1 MPLTRDDASLSLVP
15 TKIPFQLV
23 RRRISGL
30 TWKYA
35 IETVSLSK
43 TYRKSTRPALIDV
56 NLRIP
61 KSQVFTLLGRNG
73 AGKTT
78 FLRICATQLM
88 LTSGRASVLGFDV
101 VSQTRQVRERI
112 AVVPQEMRPF
122 QSLTPYDHVM
132 MSLTS
137 RGWSWAEARPR
148 SRQTLAKL
156 GLSAYAD
163 VSTDDLSGGLRQRT
177 LVAMAL
183 ATDAELLF
191 LDEPT
196 IGLDPVAR
204 REVWSLIIDLKH
216 QGKTVLLTTHYL
228 DEAESI
234 SDSLAIISKGKLVKV
249 GTVSQLKSSIGERM
263 RVDVAS
269 GFTEGELDSF
279 GKVTRIGDSY
289 RVLTDESRASKIA
302 SIAIERKVRA
312 NVSPISLDDAFID
325 LVGAEEIGEEQ

>member
-1 MPLTRDDASLSLVP
+1 
-15 TKIPFQLV
+15 
-23 RRRISGL
+23 
-30 TWKYA
+30 
-35 IETVSLSK
+35 
-43 TYRKSTRPALIDV
+43 
-56 NLRIP
+56 
-61 KSQVFTLLGRNG
+61 
-73 AGKTT
+73 
-78 FLRICATQLM
+78 
-88 LTSGRASVLGFDV
+88 
-101 VSQTRQVRERI
+101 
-112 AVVPQEMRPF
+112 MRP
-122 QSLTPYDHVM
+122 
-132 MSLTS
+132 
-137 RGWSWAEARPR
+137 
-148 SRQTLAKL
+148 TLAKL

-163 VSTDDLSGGLRQRT
+163 ISTDDLSGGLRQRT

-234 SDSLAIISKGKLVKV
+234 SDSLAIISKGRLVKV
-249 GTVSQLKSSIGERM
+249 GTVSQLKSSIGEKM

-269 GFTEGELDSF
+269 GFTEGELDAF

-289 RVLTDESRASKIA
+289 RVLTDESRAAKIA

-312 NVSPISLDDAFID
+312 NVSPISLDDVFID
-325 LVGAEEIGEEQ
+325 LVGAEEIEEEQ

>member
-1 MPLTRDDASLSLVP
+1 MEE
-15 TKIPFQLV
+15 
-23 RRRISGL
+23 
-30 TWKYA
+30 YA
-35 IETVSLSK
+35 IEAEDLSK
-43 TYRKSTRPALIDV
+43 TYGKSPVPALSEV
-56 NLRIP
+56 NLRVP
-61 KSQVFTLLGRNG
+61 KSRVFTLLGRNG

-88 LTSGRASVLGFDV
+88 PTSGKARVLGFDV
-101 VSQTRQVRERI
+101 VSQTKQVREKI

-137 RGWSWAEARPR
+137 RGWSWNEARPR
-148 SRQTLAKL
+148 AKQTLSRL
-156 GLSAYAD
+156 GLSAYAN
-163 VSTDDLSGGLRQRT
+163 VSTDDLSGGLRQRS

-183 ATDAELLF
+183 ATDAEILF

-216 QGKTVLLTTHYL
+216 RGKTVLLTTHYL

-234 SDSLAIISKGKLVKV
+234 SDSIAIISKGKLLKV
-249 GTVSQLKSSIGERM
+249 GTASELKSSLGESV
-263 RVDVAS
+263 RVDVSS
-269 GFTEGELDSF
+269 GFSEGELDAY
-279 GKVTRIGDSY
+279 GKVTRIGETY
-289 RVLTDESRASKIA
+289 RVLTNESTAARIA

-312 NVSPISLDDAFID
+312 NVSPITLDDAFID
-325 LVGAEEIGEEQ
+325 LVGTEENQGE

>member
-1 MPLTRDDASLSLVP
+1 MED
-15 TKIPFQLV
+15 
-23 RRRISGL
+23 
-30 TWKYA
+30 YA
-35 IETVSLSK
+35 IEAVSLSK
-43 TYRKSTRPALIDV
+43 TYGRSTRPALIDV

-88 LTSGRASVLGFDV
+88 LTSGRANVLGFDV

-137 RGWSWAEARPR
+137 RGWSWAESRIR

-163 VSTDDLSGGLRQRT
+163 ISTDDLSGGLRQRT

-234 SDSLAIISKGKLVKV
+234 SDSLAIISKGRLVKV
-249 GTVSQLKSSIGERM
+249 GTVSQLKSSIGEKM

-269 GFTEGELDSF
+269 GFTEGELDAF

-289 RVLTDESRASKIA
+289 RVLTDESRAAKIA

-312 NVSPISLDDAFID
+312 NVSPISLDDVFID
-325 LVGAEEIGEEQ
+325 LVGAEEIEEEQ

>member
-1 MPLTRDDASLSLVP
+1 MEE
-15 TKIPFQLV
+15 
-23 RRRISGL
+23 
-30 TWKYA
+30 YA
-35 IETVSLSK
+35 IEAEDLSK
-43 TYRKSTRPALIDV
+43 TYGKSPVPALSEV
-56 NLRIP
+56 NLRVP
-61 KSQVFTLLGRNG
+61 KSRVFTLLGRNG

-88 LTSGRASVLGFDV
+88 PTSGRARVLGFDI
-101 VSQTRQVRERI
+101 VSQTKQVREKI

-137 RGWSWAEARPR
+137 RGWSWTEARPR
-148 SRQTLAKL
+148 AKQTLSRL
-156 GLSAYAD
+156 GLSAYAN
-163 VSTDDLSGGLRQRT
+163 VSTDDLSGGLRQRS

-183 ATDAELLF
+183 ATDAEILF

-216 QGKTVLLTTHYL
+216 RGKTVLLTTHYL

-234 SDSLAIISKGKLVKV
+234 SDSIAIISKGKLLKV
-249 GTVSQLKSSIGERM
+249 GTASELKSSLGGSV
-263 RVDVAS
+263 RVDVSS
-269 GFTEGELDSF
+269 GFSEGELDAY
-279 GKVTRIGDSY
+279 GKVTRIGETY
-289 RVLTDESRASKIA
+289 RVLTNESTAARIA

-312 NVSPISLDDAFID
+312 NVSPITLDDAFID
-325 LVGAEEIGEEQ
+325 LVGTEENQGE